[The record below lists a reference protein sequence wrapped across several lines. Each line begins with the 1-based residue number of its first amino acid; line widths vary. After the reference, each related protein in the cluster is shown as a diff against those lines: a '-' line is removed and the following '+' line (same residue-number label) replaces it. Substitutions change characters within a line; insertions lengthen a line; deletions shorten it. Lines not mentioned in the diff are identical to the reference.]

1 MGRAHEVTTS
11 SLAHLSRIVSD
22 LGTEIDDVENRLDDM
37 QEELRDKAE
46 DEKKDESPPF
56 DQWLTSIIDYN
67 PYSKG

>member
-1 MGRAHEVTTS
+1 
-11 SLAHLSRIVSD
+11 
-22 LGTEIDDVENRLDDM
+22 M

-46 DEKKDESPPF
+46 DEKKDESQRF